1 MHSPLR
7 IRGFLWGRNRNSE
20 EEFMELGRY
29 NRRLKREDFSQRG
42 HGGDTAEEKEDCT
55 S

>member
-1 MHSPLR
+1 M
-7 IRGFLWGRNRNSE
+7 WGRNRNSE

-29 NRRLKREDFSQRG
+29 NRRLQREVFNQEEREKKTCCRREASPARL
-42 HGGDTAEEKEDCT
+42 AEVK